1 MNKKILGIVVI
12 YKPNINKLISNINK
26 YIDDISYLIIW
37 ENSTLLRSEKN
48 LIIDN
53 CINSEKIIFAGNG
66 INQGLSIAFNYA
78 LDKANKCRYEY
89 LMTMDQDSE
98 WINFSNYLSKLKQI
112 NNSKIAVFGPK
123 VINVFDDH
131 FFENDNDEV
140 SLTDFVIS
148 SGAVYKVNILSTIG
162 GFADKYFIDAIDEE
176 ICYRAFASGYETVR
190 INSSFLLQEF
200 GKYKKKKILGR
211 SFATSNYSPFRY
223 YHITRNHLW
232 LANSKYVNKHQKKVM
247 IYNYVLCPVVK
258 VFFERDT
265 FKKLIAIFKGIVDG
279 IYKSPSERRKL

>member
-98 WINFSNYLSKLKQI
+98 WINFSNYLSKLKQ
-112 NNSKIAVFGPK
+112 
-123 VINVFDDH
+123 
-131 FFENDNDEV
+131 
-140 SLTDFVIS
+140 
-148 SGAVYKVNILSTIG
+148 
-162 GFADKYFIDAIDEE
+162 
-176 ICYRAFASGYETVR
+176 
-190 INSSFLLQEF
+190 
-200 GKYKKKKILGR
+200 
-211 SFATSNYSPFRY
+211 
-223 YHITRNHLW
+223 
-232 LANSKYVNKHQKKVM
+232 
-247 IYNYVLCPVVK
+247 
-258 VFFERDT
+258 
-265 FKKLIAIFKGIVDG
+265 
-279 IYKSPSERRKL
+279 